1 MRTDPG
7 SDKLP
12 DSIADGRERERR
24 FRAESERRQ
33 AEQAEQE
40 RRQRDRQA
48 AHEREAR
55 KVDEQ
60 VRAQLFMRVMQAQET
75 KPQADAPPVPV
86 YTARQDEELELEQA
100 AGRRALAKY
109 AQRSEAAAAARDRI
123 SAEEKAK
130 ESR

>member
-1 MRTDPG
+1 
-7 SDKLP
+7 
-12 DSIADGRERERR
+12 
-24 FRAESERRQ
+24 
-33 AEQAEQE
+33 
-40 RRQRDRQA
+40 
-48 AHEREAR
+48 
-55 KVDEQ
+55 
-60 VRAQLFMRVMQAQET
+60 
-75 KPQADAPPVPV
+75 VPV

>member
-1 MRTDPG
+1 VATQP
-7 SDKLP
+7 
-12 DSIADGRERERR
+12 
-24 FRAESERRQ
+24 
-33 AEQAEQE
+33 
-40 RRQRDRQA
+40 
-48 AHEREAR
+48 
-55 KVDEQ
+55 Q
-60 VRAQLFMRVMQAQET
+60 VEV
-75 KPQADAPPVPV
+75 PSVPV